1 MTDVVVYGA
10 TAAGACAAVAAA
22 SSGARVVLLEPGRHV
37 GGMTSG
43 GLGYTD
49 VGDVRV
55 LGGAAARLRQEG
67 AGHHPGPVCA
77 YAGPDPHVAEAIFTR
92 WLEHPKIDVV
102 FGARVRSAEVLDG
115 RIARLATDE

>member
-55 LGGAAARLRQEG
+55 LGGMAAEFRAAVAE
-67 AGHHPGPVCA
+67 HYDVPVGR
-77 YAGPDPHVAEAIFTR
+77 YAGPEPHVAEAIFTR
-92 WLEHPKIDVV
+92 WLESAGVSV
-102 FGARVRSAEVLDG
+102 TFGARLLSASLAEG
-115 RIARLATDE
+115 TIASLATT